1 MGKLHLALLGTPEV
15 HHAGEVLTFPTRK
28 TLALLIYLAGEK
40 GHHSREKLTAF
51 FWPESDVTRGRAPLR
66 NTLGHL
72 RSALR
77 ETPNEHDAQGD
88 VQQGHLIIE
97 RETLGF
103 DFSSEYDLD
112 LSNVEAAF
120 MLVRSAQAVHKPRVD
135 TRSDLLMQLQHA
147 TTYARGSFLEGF
159 SLGDAPDFDDW
170 ARMQRE
176 VWHRRLSLLCD
187 RLSHLQFEGGE
198 LESALETTARWVA
211 HDPLSEVAYQRLM
224 RVQFAASNR
233 EAALAAYDTYRARLW
248 QDLHAHPTPETRALA
263 ERIRTT
269 APPLRRAPHQAQAS
283 LPPAAAL
290 EASLPFV
297 GRVSEYLT
305 LVESNHRASRGQL
318 QVVLLEGEAGI
329 GKTRLASEFLGWA
342 VAQGADVLQGQ
353 AFEAGGRVPYQP
365 VVDALRPR
373 LERENAPED
382 LLSDSWLTELSRLLP
397 ELRDRYPDLPPP
409 TLDKAVARTR
419 LFEAVARLGQALA
432 ARTLLVI
439 FLDDLHSADAASLD
453 LLHYTGRRWK
463 EWDTP
468 LLLLLSLRSEALLTT
483 PLLSEWLSGLE
494 RDLALTRLTLE
505 PLSLEATVQLV
516 QSLAHKRLTETH
528 LPASLMPPAQQ
539 EEAQDKGMERPEQA
553 VKQFGRWL
561 FTETGGQPF
570 FLVETLRVLLER
582 GVVIPRRKADGAWGL
597 DVAPATQNEA
607 ILRGLLPP
615 SVRELIRR
623 RLMRLS
629 PVAFGLLAAGAV
641 LGHDFSFAQL
651 CQVAGSGENEGLSA
665 LDELLLHRLLQASW
679 DKEGRGAEVAYGFTH
694 DKIREVVY
702 TEAGEA
708 RRQVFHR
715 RALDALQAADAPP
728 AHLAYHALHTR
739 LPEPTFRFSL
749 AAGDAAAQLFAHTDA
764 HLHYTQALEALSHL
778 PDTENIRRQRVD
790 TILKLVKVSWFADAP
805 QSNLA
810 RLTEAEAL
818 AQNLP
823 DPRDGSS
830 SDRLRLAR
838 IHFWMSQVH
847 VTANAMREAMSY
859 LQQVL
864 LEAREEGDEELL
876 ALASVQMGRA
886 IIAQGQFGKSKPLL
900 VQAAALLEKTANWPE
915 WIFAV
920 SFLGMALAT
929 SGQYAAGMAQGERS
943 LARAQEMKGF
953 TGIAMSHICLSMISL
968 MGGEIGRMLEESRTT
983 VEVAEQS
990 GNRFMAYLGYGFR
1003 GWAESRLGRHEA
1015 AMKSMAQSQAISQSL
1030 GGKLLLTDWLA
1041 AAHAEIVLAA
1051 GRVEEALTLAEEAV
1065 NIASSAGGLF
1075 AEGLAHRVCGQT
1087 LATLNP
1093 PRWDE
1098 AEMHFTA
1105 SLHALESCEA
1115 IPEAARTH
1123 LAWGLLCRDRGD
1135 SITALKHFEAATLQ
1149 FETAGLTREL
1159 ERTRKEM
1166 VGCK

>member
-1 MGKLHLALLGTPEV
+1 
-15 HHAGEVLTFPTRK
+15 
-28 TLALLIYLAGEK
+28 
-40 GHHSREKLTAF
+40 
-51 FWPESDVTRGRAPLR
+51 
-66 NTLGHL
+66 
-72 RSALR
+72 
-77 ETPNEHDAQGD
+77 
-88 VQQGHLIIE
+88 
-97 RETLGF
+97 GF
-103 DFSSEYDLD
+103 NFSSEYDLD

-120 MLVRSAQAVHKPRVD
+120 TLVRSAQAAHRLKGD
-135 TRSDLLMQLQHA
+135 ARSDLLAQLQHA
-147 TTYARGSFLEGF
+147 TTCARGSFLEGF

-176 VWHRRLSLLCD
+176 VWHRRLSLLFD
-187 RLSHLQFEGGE
+187 RLSHLQFEGAE

-224 RVQFAASNR
+224 RAQFAAGNR
-233 EAALAAYDTYRARLW
+233 EAALAAYDTYQARLW
-248 QDLHAHPTPETRALA
+248 QELHAHPTPETKALA

-269 APPLRRAPHQAQAS
+269 VPPLRHVPHQAQAS

-290 EASLPFV
+290 EGSLPFV

-305 LVESNHRASRGQL
+305 LVERYHRASGSQL

-329 GKTRLASEFLGWA
+329 GKTRLASEFLAWA
-342 VAQGADVLQGQ
+342 AAQGADVLQGQ

-397 ELRDRYPDLPPP
+397 ELRDRYPDLPAS
-409 TLDKAVARTR
+409 TFNEAVARTR

-432 ARTLLVI
+432 ARTLLVV

-453 LLHYTGRRWK
+453 LLHYAGRRWK
-463 EWDTP
+463 EWGVP

-494 RDLALTRLTLE
+494 RDLALTHLTLE
-505 PLSLEATVQLV
+505 SLNLEATVQLV
-516 QSLAHKRLTETH
+516 QSLARERSVEAH
-528 LPASLMPPAQQ
+528 LPSSFVPPAQQ
-539 EEAQDKGMERPEQA
+539 EEAQDKGMESPEQG
-553 VKQFGRWL
+553 VEQFGRWL

-623 RLMRLS
+623 RLVRLS

-641 LGHDFSFAQL
+641 LGQDFSFAQL

-665 LDELLLHRLLQASW
+665 LDEVLLHRLLQASW

-715 RALDALQAADAPP
+715 RALDALQTAAAPP
-728 AHLAYHALHTR
+728 AHLAHHALHAQ

-764 HLHYTQALEALSHL
+764 HLHYMQALEALSHL
-778 PDTENIRRQRVD
+778 PDTEINRRQHVD
-790 TILKLVKVSWFADAP
+790 TILKLVRVSWFADAP

-810 RLTEAEAL
+810 WLAEAEAL

-823 DPRDGSS
+823 DPHDGSS

-859 LQQVL
+859 LQQVQ

-886 IIAQGQFGKSKPLL
+886 LTAQGQFGKSKPLL
-900 VQAAALLEKTANWPE
+900 VQAVTLLEKAANWPE
-915 WIFAV
+915 WIFAA
-920 SFLGMALAT
+920 SFLGMALAG
-929 SGQYAAGMAQGERS
+929 SGHYAAGVVQGQRA
-943 LARAQEMKGF
+943 LARAQEMKVL
-953 TGIAMSHICLSMISL
+953 TSIAMSHICLSTISL

-990 GNRFMAYLGYGFR
+990 GNRFIAYLGYGFR

-1015 AMKSMAQSQAISQSL
+1015 ARRSMAHSQAVGESM
-1030 GGKLLLTDWLA
+1030 GGKLLLGDWLA
-1041 AAHAEIVLAA
+1041 AANAEIVLSA
-1051 GRVEEALTLAEEAV
+1051 GRVEEALTLAEETV
-1065 NIASSAGGLF
+1065 SIAHSVGDFF
-1075 AEGLAHRVCGQT
+1075 AEGLAHRVWGQA

-1105 SLHALESCEA
+1105 SLRALEPCGA

-1135 SITALKHFEAATLQ
+1135 SISALKHFEAATVQ

-1159 ERTRKEM
+1159 ERTHKEM